1 MMSIK
6 GRKKKKHEGTNC
18 DFRATCFTQSAN
30 RRRSSAETHETNPEK
45 IEREKKKKL
54 CVLPRLSGVGFVALP
69 PCTTEHCACACL
81 PCPSKEAKPTPQPS
95 HLTAAE
101 TRRGQ
106 CTPGR
111 PLARCEPPFPQ
122 YLHPLTTPVRPPCT
136 RLHLAGCRAPRS
148 DALVENEDATN
159 VLVGAARAEQVA
171 ARGDEDKASLL
182 KLVEQQREHHCAHGC
197 GRGLELHGRTG
208 GNGQQQSIKD
218 ERTPRCRSD
227 RIHNHATPTRHLR
240 RNGVPPQT
248 PPSFHPRTVLGN
260 APAGL
265 PLVVLRRKG
274 GVLQE
279 RLCEAGKQKKRK

>member
-1 MMSIK
+1 MK
-6 GRKKKKHEGTNC
+6 RTPKKKRERIKRS
-18 DFRATCFTQSAN
+18 FVCF
-30 RRRSSAETHETNPEK
+30 
-45 IEREKKKKL
+45 
-54 CVLPRLSGVGFVALP
+54 PRLSGVGFVALP

-111 PLARCEPPFPQ
+111 PLARWKPPFPQ

-136 RLHLAGCRAPRS
+136 RLHLAGCRARRS

-227 RIHNHATPTRHLR
+227 QIHIVATPTPATCDAM
-240 RNGVPPQT
+240 VTPQT
-248 PPSFHPRTVLGN
+248 PAFLPPAYRSWECASRPPTCSS
-260 APAGL
+260 APQRWRPPGTT
-265 PLVVLRRKG
+265 LRSGETKKKEIKQTMDWGKG
-274 GVLQE
+274 IGAPHRRV
-279 RLCEAGKQKKRK
+279 